1 MKKILF
7 LIVFVPLIAQ
17 SKTFLNCEF
26 SSHTDEDGRTYS
38 KEYYQKEFPTLNH
51 IDRSVYIEVL
61 TSEKKVR
68 FYPNDNLYSV
78 FITSLA
84 NGDGDYH
91 NGKSDGTYHEVK
103 YSETGN
109 IIEWSFINSPK
120 FTPTIWRH
128 SLDRY
133 GGNLKV
139 QYYTYWTKEY
149 KCKKSDSLF

>member
-1 MKKILF
+1 MKKFLF
-7 LIVFVPLIAQ
+7 LIVFVPLVAQ
-17 SKTFLNCEF
+17 SKTFLHCEF

-61 TSEKKVR
+61 TSETKVR

-91 NGKSDGTYHEVK
+91 NGKSDGTYH
-103 YSETGN
+103 
-109 IIEWSFINSPK
+109 
-120 FTPTIWRH
+120 
-128 SLDRY
+128 
-133 GGNLKV
+133 
-139 QYYTYWTKEY
+139 
-149 KCKKSDSLF
+149 